1 MAPFL
6 TQLSG
11 LMDQGPAWMAL
22 TGAGMSTASG
32 IPDYRDANGQ
42 WKRPQPIYFQPF
54 MQQAQV
60 RARYWARSM
69 VGWRFFHQVQPNA
82 GHFAVAQL
90 QNQHLL
96 DVVVTQNVDGLHE
109 QAGSTAVVDL
119 HGRLDQVR
127 CMQCSWRLSRQ
138 DFQGMLQGRNP
149 GWLDAQAPMAPDGD
163 ADLEGVDFSQFQVPP
178 CPQCG
183 GIVKPDVVFYGE
195 HVPPERHQ
203 RATAAMHAA
212 GGLLVLGTSLMV
224 QSSYRYA
231 VLAAKLGKPIAII
244 NQGMTRADA
253 LASYKLDAPIESAL
267 SALAA
272 LAASH

>member
-6 TQLSG
+6 TQLSA
-11 LMDQGPAWMAL
+11 LLDQGPAWMAL

-54 MQQAQV
+54 MQDALV

-82 GHFAVAQL
+82 GHYAVVQL
-90 QNQHLL
+90 HNQHRLGL
-96 DVVVTQNVDGLHE
+96 VVTQNVDGLHE

-127 CMQCSWRLSRQ
+127 CMQCDYRLSRQ
-138 DFQGMLQGRNP
+138 AFQSMLEYRNP
-149 GWLDAQAPMAPDGD
+149 DWLAAQAPMAPDGD
-163 ADLEGVDFSQFQVPP
+163 ADLAGVDFSQFQVPP

-183 GIVKPDVVFYGE
+183 GILKPDVVFYGE
-195 HVPPERHQ
+195 NVPPERHQ

-244 NQGMTRADA
+244 NQGTTRADA
-253 LASYKLDAPIESAL
+253 LASYKLDAPVESAL
-267 SALAA
+267 CELAA
-272 LAASH
+272 LAASQ